1 MRLPADHCTLTL
13 DDILA
18 ETDALRALAR
28 RLLGDEHAAEDALA
42 HTVGQALRAQPA
54 RARLAAFLRRTL
66 RNRTT
71 DLARREAVRRRAERD
86 AAMETDVPSAAD
98 MASVVE
104 ARGLVAD
111 AVLELEPGLRDVV
124 WLHYYEGETMP
135 ALAARLGIPFD
146 TAKSRLRRA
155 LAMLRTRLAQRA
167 PSWRTA
173 LLPLAAAPTR
183 VRWPW
188 WTAGLAAATL
198 GLAALWRGA
207 PGDRAVPD
215 GFEWLHTVDEI
226 RVVVPREG
234 QPPQRLRYARVL
246 PASTF
251 ARGDVSL
258 LWDREGTL
266 GEDRFTFDP
275 AAGIWRVRLGST
287 VSARGVEL
295 RGSADELRTD
305 RLRVTWRAVP
315 AGQVAEIAQRGDDG
329 AWQIVEQVVFRV
341 RR

>member
-1 MRLPADHCTLTL
+1 MPADHCTLTL

-28 RLLGDEHAAEDALA
+28 RLLRDEHAAEDAVTHA
-42 HTVGQALRAQPA
+42 VGQALRAQPV
-54 RARLAAFLRRTL
+54 RPRLVAFLRRTL
-66 RNRTT
+66 RNKTT
-71 DLARREAVRRRAERD
+71 DLARREAARRRAERAAATD
-86 AAMETDVPSAAD
+86 ADVPSAAD

-104 ARGLVAD
+104 ARGLVAN
-111 AVLELEPGLRDVV
+111 AVLDLEPGLRDVV
-124 WLHYYEGETMP
+124 WLHYYEGETVP
-135 ALAARLGIPFD
+135 ALAARLGIPLD

-155 LAMLRTRLAQRA
+155 LATLRTRLAQRA

-188 WTAGLAAATL
+188 WAAGLTTAAV
-198 GLAALWRGA
+198 GLAALWRAA
-207 PGDRAVPD
+207 PGDRAVPG
-215 GFEWLHTVDEI
+215 GFEWLNTVEEV
-226 RVVVPREG
+226 RVVIPRAG
-234 QPPQRLRYARVL
+234 QPPERLRYARVL

-251 ARGDVSL
+251 APGDVSL

-266 GEDRFTFDP
+266 GEDRFTFD
-275 AAGIWRVRLGST
+275 ADAGTWRVRLGST

-305 RLRVTWRAVP
+305 RLRVTWRTVP
-315 AGQVAEIAQRGDDG
+315 VGRVAEIANRGDDG
-329 AWQIVEQVVFRV
+329 AWQVVEQVVFRV